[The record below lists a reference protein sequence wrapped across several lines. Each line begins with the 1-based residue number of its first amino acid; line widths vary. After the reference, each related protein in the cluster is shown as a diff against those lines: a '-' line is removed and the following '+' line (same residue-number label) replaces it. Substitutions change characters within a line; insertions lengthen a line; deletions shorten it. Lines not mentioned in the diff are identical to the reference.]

1 MFHHWN
7 FSVNIGSNSLP
18 WNFLVSGLHSHI
30 TVTSYNERDGVSNH
44 LRLECLPNRL
54 FRRRSN
60 EASKLRVSG
69 LCEGNSPVTKEFPAQ
84 RASNAENVSIWWRH
98 HELGYVS
105 RFMTGC
111 RRGVWCPAP
120 DSPPKRIPCSYPSL
134 ENFSRILDE
143 KRTLFNRNRWFW
155 GPIKHHFLKKN
166 AILFSLYKIKY
177 PFCETD
183 VNCIKHFFCVHCIF
197 HYV

>member
-1 MFHHWN
+1 MACRLSVPSHYLSHYWIIVNWTLWNKRQSNCIWNLSIFIRTHTHTHTHTHIVRWYLATHLNDVRMFRHWN

-98 HELGYVS
+98 HELG
-105 RFMTGC
+105 
-111 RRGVWCPAP
+111 
-120 DSPPKRIPCSYPSL
+120 
-134 ENFSRILDE
+134 
-143 KRTLFNRNRWFW
+143 
-155 GPIKHHFLKKN
+155 
-166 AILFSLYKIKY
+166 
-177 PFCETD
+177 
-183 VNCIKHFFCVHCIF
+183 
-197 HYV
+197 